1 VTEGYDMDNDKAL
14 LALQIMYLSSVLK
27 DGYGSLESG
36 DLSSHI
42 ELTTTMRGRY
52 NGGF

>member
-1 VTEGYDMDNDKAL
+1 MDPRDTEGYDMDKA

-36 DLSSHI
+36 DLSH
-42 ELTTTMRGRY
+42 T
-52 NGGF
+52 